1 MSDSGKQIVVAVT
14 GASGAIYT
22 LRLVQTLLCAG
33 CQLHVVISNAAKQV
47 FQEELGVTP
56 PQHDQGA
63 SGWLSMFQQIQQQS
77 DVAWNFREA
86 GTVDAGQLG
95 SLRQYGLADFRASA
109 ASGSARIAGMVVCPC
124 SMGTLSSIACGA
136 SSNLIHRAADVQLKE
151 RRPLILVPRET
162 PLGLIQLENMV
173 RLSQAG
179 ATILPAM
186 PGFYH
191 GPQGMGDLVDFIVA
205 RICDHLDVPHQL
217 SRRWGQSTSD
227 VSGPDAT

>member
-1 MSDSGKQIVVAVT
+1 MSDPGKQIVVAVT

-22 LRLVQTLLCAG
+22 LRLVQTLLHAG

-56 PQHDQGA
+56 PQQDEGA
-63 SGWLSMFQQIQQQS
+63 AGWLAMMQQIQQQS
-77 DVAWNFREA
+77 SVHWNFRDAFSA
-86 GTVDAGQLG
+86 GESQLG
-95 SLRQYGLADFRASA
+95 SLRQYGLSDFRASA
-109 ASGSARIAGMVVCPC
+109 ASGSAQVAGMVVCPC

-162 PLGLIQLENMV
+162 PLGMIQLENMV

-191 GPQGMGDLVDFIVA
+191 APRGMGDLVDFIVA
-205 RICDHLDVPHQL
+205 RICYHLHVPHRL
-217 SRRWGQSTSD
+217 SSRWGTD
-227 VSGPDAT
+227 